1 MNCVIPDRPDRERR
15 PAALGQALR
24 RRGGTA
30 GPAGAEDV
38 APPGAGA
45 SAPVLALALLAAAS
59 GFLPAPAAAQAAWP
73 ANQVNPKPAAG
84 DVVLPMPCGGSMVF
98 RRVNIPSADA
108 LDDRR
113 VQLGGTEP
121 RFAYAEGTRTDYV
134 GGGFTDPQLR
144 NQRYYLVGKYEVTRL
159 QFDAATAASAGSGG
173 APGACPT
180 AGGEGQ
186 LPKTGITWNEAVQ
199 FSSRYADW
207 LIRNAPA
214 KLPSEDGVPG
224 FVRLPGEAEWEFAAR
239 GGVAVADAVFEQPA
253 FPMPE
258 GVQRYAW
265 HAGTESSNNEL
276 NAVGLLMPNP
286 LGLHDMLGNA
296 GEFVL
301 DPFRL
306 NKHSRLH
313 GQAGGY
319 MVKGGDYRTALADLR
334 TAARTEFIPVDRNG
348 ERRDK
353 GVGLRLVV
361 VPGSLPTP
369 ARLQAVRQLWDKLA
383 TSPSV
388 GAQALAD
395 PVKEV
400 EALASATSD
409 PALKARIQGVGA
421 VIKANIQTRNE
432 QRERSARSEIR
443 VGAYLAR
450 KIVEDRVKIRRLEEA
465 VKVLPEHLRKDT
477 QENLTVSRAS
487 LEGTLNYM
495 IDTTKQIGLDF
506 PAPVTTTQG
515 ELLKREFEAR
525 AVSGYGPLVDLVV
538 KTSQAAR
545 GGKLIDRDALL
556 ADLAALEDKV
566 LKP

>member
-1 MNCVIPDRPDRERR
+1 MNFEILE
-15 PAALGQALR
+15 PAR
-24 RRGGTA
+24 RRTAPSGPTAAGGLGRLGAWGVALVVSLGVDAA
-30 GPAGAEDV
+30 GM
-38 APPGAGA
+38 
-45 SAPVLALALLAAAS
+45 
-59 GFLPAPAAAQAAWP
+59 AQAQTPAAWP
-73 ANQVNPKPAAG
+73 ANLVNPKPASG
-84 DVVLPMPCGGSMVF
+84 DLVLPMPCGGSMVF

-113 VQLGGTEP
+113 VQLGSNEP

-134 GGGFTDPQLR
+134 GGGFADAQAR
-144 NQRYYLVGKYEVTRL
+144 NQRYYLIGKYEVTRL
-159 QFDAATAASAGSGG
+159 QFDALSGS
-173 APGACPT
+173 CPSP
-180 AGGEGQ
+180 GGEGQ
-186 LPKTGITWNEAVQ
+186 LPKTGITWSEAVQ
-199 FSSRYADW
+199 FASRYADW
-207 LIRNAPA
+207 LVRNAAA
-214 KLPSEDGVPG
+214 KLPTEDGVPG

-239 GGVAVADAVFEQPA
+239 GGVAVAESVFEQPA

-258 GVQRYAW
+258 GAQRYAW
-265 HAGTESSNNEL
+265 YAGTDSSNNEL
-276 NAVGLLMPNP
+276 NAIGLLMANP

-313 GQAGGY
+313 GQSGGY

-334 TAARTEFIPVDRNG
+334 SAARTEFVPVDRSG

-383 TSPSV
+383 TSPPV

-400 EALASATSD
+400 EALANATTD
-409 PALKARIQGVGA
+409 PALKSRIQGVGA

-450 KIVEDRVKIRRLEEA
+450 KIVEDRATLRRLEA
-465 VKVLPEHLRKDT
+465 SMKLLPENMRQGA
-477 QENLTVSRAS
+477 QENLAVSQAS
-487 LEGTLNYM
+487 LEATLNYM
-495 IDTTKQIGLDF
+495 LDTTKQIGLDF
-506 PAPVTTTQG
+506 PAAVTGTQG

-525 AVSGYGPLVDLVV
+525 AVPGYGPLVDLVV
-538 KTSQAAR
+538 KTSQDAR
-545 GGKLIDRDALL
+545 GGKPVDRAALL
-556 ADLAALEDKV
+556 AALAALEDKV
-566 LKP
+566 LKR